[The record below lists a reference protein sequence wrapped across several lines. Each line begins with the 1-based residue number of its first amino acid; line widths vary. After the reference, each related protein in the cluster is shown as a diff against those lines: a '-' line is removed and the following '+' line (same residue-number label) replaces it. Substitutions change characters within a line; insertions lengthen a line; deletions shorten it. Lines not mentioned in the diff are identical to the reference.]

1 MTDLLLGKSVQAHLY
16 ICRIP
21 LDQVPLEEEACA
33 QWLYELYQKK
43 VTMPHI
49 TYVVCLKSKCTD
61 FLFMCLL
68 DLTEITSY
76 LIEV

>member
-21 LDQVPLEEEACA
+21 LDQVPVEEQACA

-49 TYVVCLKSKCTD
+49 TYKVETLSTYFCMAGFVFHAYYKVLVT
-61 FLFMCLL
+61 
-68 DLTEITSY
+68 
-76 LIEV
+76 

>member
-21 LDQVPLEEEACA
+21 LDQVPVEEEACA

-49 TYVVCLKSKCTD
+49 MYKVQSLSTHFYMTG
-61 FLFMCLL
+61 FLFHTYDKVLV
-68 DLTEITSY
+68 S
-76 LIEV
+76 